1 MASSI
6 FWEALVYTK
15 KRLEMIPSIPT
26 VKIRKKPVLLQ
37 EDTIPLI
44 LVTPGKEKVGMEA
57 FERVVEYIYEIQ
69 ITMIRPGNR
78 IYESDVESFLKLR
91 QSIRDNLYQPNLP
104 GANTVIDA
112 IIETTAPFDVVSGD
126 AGNYDI
132 SGLIIRYKSIE
143 ERVS

>member
-15 KRLEMIPSIPT
+15 QRLEAIPAIST

-37 EDTIPLI
+37 EDTVPII

-57 FERVVEYIYEIQ
+57 FDRVVEYIYEIQ

-78 IYESDVESFLKLR
+78 IYEADVESFLKLR
-91 QSIRDNLYQPNLP
+91 QSIRNTLYQPALP
-104 GANTVIDA
+104 GADTVIDA

>member
-1 MASSI
+1 MASSV
-6 FWEALVYTK
+6 FWETLIYTK
-15 KRLEMIPSIPT
+15 QRLEAIPAIPT

-37 EDTIPLI
+37 EDVIPII
-44 LVTPGKEKVGMEA
+44 LVTPGKEKVGIEA
-57 FERVVEYIYEIQ
+57 FEQVVEYIYEIQ

-78 IYESDVESFLKLR
+78 IYEADVESFLKLR
-91 QSIRDNLYQPNLP
+91 QSIRNTLYQPTLP

>member
-1 MASSI
+1 MASSV
-6 FWEALVYTK
+6 FWETLIYTK
-15 KRLEMIPSIPT
+15 QRLEAIPAIPT

-37 EDTIPLI
+37 EDVIPLI

-57 FERVVEYIYEIQ
+57 FNQVVEYIYEIQ

-78 IYESDVESFLKLR
+78 IYETDVESFLKLR
-91 QSIRDNLYQPNLP
+91 QSIRNSLYQPNLT

>member
-1 MASSI
+1 
-6 FWEALVYTK
+6 
-15 KRLEMIPSIPT
+15 
-26 VKIRKKPVLLQ
+26 
-37 EDTIPLI
+37 
-44 LVTPGKEKVGMEA
+44 MEA

-78 IYESDVESFLKLR
+78 IYEADVESFLKLR
-91 QSIRDNLYQPNLP
+91 QSIRNSLYQPTLP